1 MALSIDFTYLDQ
13 MISPARRREI
23 APEILAAQKTLL
35 GKSGAGSDFLGWLD
49 PAALN
54 SPGELSRLEACAK
67 RLAAQSG
74 AVLVVG
80 IGGSYL
86 GARAAV
92 EYLVSPLYNSI
103 PKKTPDLWFVGND
116 VSASHLAEVLSACRG
131 QEISVIVSS
140 KSGTTTEPAVAF
152 RVLKKELARRY
163 GGDAASHVVAITD
176 RARGALLAMARAEGY
191 ETFVIPDDVGGRF
204 SVLTP
209 VGLLPIALAG
219 VDVRSLIAGAADA
232 SSSCASSDFDSNICL
247 QYAAARNLLLRAG
260 RSVELFCGWNPCFTM
275 TAEWLKQLFGES
287 EGKDHKGLF
296 PASAAFTTDLHSLG
310 QFIPDGSR
318 ILFETVV
325 SIGEDTASLSVE
337 AEDGDP
343 DGLNYLAGMP
353 LGEINHRAE
362 RAVAMAH
369 RSGGTPSIIL
379 TTPSRSA
386 YEYGWM
392 LYFFEFACG
401 VSGYTLGVN
410 PFDQPGV
417 EDYKKNMFALLGKPG
432 YEALAAQLSN
442 K

>member
-1 MALSIDFTYLDQ
+1 M
-13 MISPARRREI
+13 
-23 APEILAAQKTLL
+23 
-35 GKSGAGSDFLGWLD
+35 
-49 PAALN
+49 
-54 SPGELSRLEACAK
+54 
-67 RLAAQSG
+67 
-74 AVLVVG
+74 
-80 IGGSYL
+80 
-86 GARAAV
+86 
-92 EYLVSPLYNSI
+92 
-103 PKKTPDLWFVGND
+103 
-116 VSASHLAEVLSACRG
+116 
-131 QEISVIVSS
+131 
-140 KSGTTTEPAVAF
+140 
-152 RVLKKELARRY
+152 
-163 GGDAASHVVAITD
+163 AITD

-232 SSSCASSDFDSNICL
+232 ASSCASSDFDSNICL

-310 QFIPDGSR
+310 QFIQDGSR

>member
-1 MALSIDFTYLDQ
+1 MALSIDFTHLDS
-13 MISPARRREI
+13 MIPPAERRRI
-23 APEILAAQKTLL
+23 APEILSAQRTLL
-35 GKSGAGSDFLGWLD
+35 DRSGAGNDFLGWVD

-54 SPGELSRLEACAK
+54 SPQDLSRLEACAK

-92 EYLVSPLYNSI
+92 EYLVSPMYNSI
-103 PKKTPDLWFVGND
+103 PKQTPDLWFVGND
-116 VSASHLAEVLSACRG
+116 VSASHLSDVLAACRDK
-131 QEISVIVSS
+131 EISVIVIS

-152 RVLKKELARRY
+152 RILKKELARRY
-163 GGDAASHVVAITD
+163 GAGAASRVVAVTD
-176 RARGALLAMARAEGY
+176 KARGALLTMARAEGY
-191 ETFVIPDDVGGRF
+191 ETFVIPDDVGGRY

-219 VDVRSLIAGAADA
+219 ADIRGLLSGAADA
-232 SSSCASSDFDSNICL
+232 AAYCASPDFDSNLCL
-247 QYAAARNLLLRAG
+247 QYVAARHLLLRAG
-260 RSVELFCGWNPCFTM
+260 RSVELFCGWDPCFTM

-287 EGKDHKGLF
+287 EGKQHKGLF
-296 PASAAFTTDLHSLG
+296 PASAGFTTDLHSLG
-310 QFIPDGSR
+310 QFIQDGSR
-318 ILFETVV
+318 VLFETVV

-337 AEDGDP
+337 AEQGDP
-343 DGLNYLAGMP
+343 DGLNYLAGMS
-353 LGEINHRAE
+353 LGEINHRAQ
-362 RAVAMAH
+362 RAVALAH
-369 RSGGTPSIIL
+369 QAGGTPSMIL
-379 TTPSRSA
+379 STPSRSA

-401 VSGYTLGVN
+401 VSGYALGVN